1 MEEEEDE
8 EEEEEV
14 AKQQKSTE
22 IDKSDAGKNIYLY
35 KSRQHG
41 ETQQPQHADLH
52 TPAARLP
59 LIKAA
64 LIVLKRNHSRQPT
77 SQTVNPLITS
87 ATRRPRLVFFILS
100 PAFFFLPLSPFN
112 KRNK

>member
-14 AKQQKSTE
+14 AKQQKSTK

-87 ATRRPRLVFFILS
+87 ATRRPRLIFLFYLRL
-100 PAFFFLPLSPFN
+100 FFFLSLSPFN